1 MFMRRDQFEK
11 LAEAKN
17 AIVRMCFHGM
27 RVLHECECTEQD
39 GSTPV
44 YTLRFVGHIIDD
56 EFEHG
61 DRESTNDVPEHRE
74 LTVDIPM
81 SPDLLLSFAE
91 SVMVTA
97 AQASACE
104 MVSNLEDMDKLPEM
118 FRALFSEDESDDEDD
133 DEDDD
138 ENGESI

>member
-1 MFMRRDQFEK
+1 MFMSRDQFEK
-11 LAEAKN
+11 LAEAEN
-17 AIVRMCFHGM
+17 ATVRMCFHGM

-44 YTLRFVGHIIDD
+44 YMLRFVGHIIDD

-61 DRESTNDVPEHRE
+61 DRASTNDVPEHRE
-74 LTVDIPM
+74 LTVDLPM
-81 SPDLLLSFAE
+81 SPDLLRSFAG
-91 SVMVTA
+91 SVMDTA

-104 MVSNLEDMDKLPEM
+104 MMSNLENVDNLPEM
-118 FRALFSEDESDDEDD
+118 FRALFSD